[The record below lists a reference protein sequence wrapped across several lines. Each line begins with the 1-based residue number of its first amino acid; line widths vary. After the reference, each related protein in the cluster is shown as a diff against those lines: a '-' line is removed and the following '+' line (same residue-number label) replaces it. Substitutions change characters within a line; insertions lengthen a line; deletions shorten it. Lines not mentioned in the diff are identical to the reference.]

1 MGNHLSF
8 DASLKVK
15 KSDGVGGYA
24 MHVMRTADD
33 GINHS
38 NTDIDASRTR
48 YNKQYSFDDGYGNTL
63 EERYARR
70 MDDYDARTS
79 TGKPKPLRKDA
90 VVLRPFVVQ
99 PPVSLFHGKSMAEC
113 ELIMDAFSNDA
124 LAFISENFGGTKNII
139 GACSHMD
146 ETSPHLHVAFM
157 PMTDDGRLN
166 QKEFFAS
173 PLAMKQMHQSFRLY
187 MRDKGWVVDIENK
200 HEDSVRYELAEY
212 KRNADAINQARD
224 AYTLHKRALLDD
236 DELRNEVKRELAVQL
251 RTEIEREV
259 KSEVY
264 GKLYAHSRSIMAVNG
279 TGEAT
284 PMNKARCDDL
294 SRSVGMVA
302 HSLGDSAYYD
312 AARTAWASQ
321 RQASRAKASAVEQSK
336 HK

>member
-99 PPVSLFHGKSMAEC
+99 PPIELFRDKTMEEC
-113 ELIMDAFSNDA
+113 ELLMDAFSNDA

-173 PLAMKQMHQSFRLY
+173 PLAMKQMHQSFRTY
-187 MRDKGWVVDIENK
+187 MRDKGWDVETENK

-212 KRNADAINQARD
+212 KRNAGAINQAR
-224 AYTLHKRALLDD
+224 AVYTANKRALLDD
-236 DELRNEVKRELAVQL
+236 ERLRDEVRAELRVD
-251 RTEIEREV
+251 IEHEV

-264 GKLYAHSRSIMAVNG
+264 GKLYAHSRNVVSVNG
-279 TGEAT
+279 THELT
-284 PMNKARCDDL
+284 PMAKARCDDL
-294 SRSVGMVA
+294 TRSVGMVA
-302 HSLGDSAYYD
+302 HTLGDGAYYD
-312 AARTAWASQ
+312 AARTAWLEK
-321 RQASRAKASAVEQSK
+321 RQAKGKASATEQSK